1 MRTIPRTAK
10 NSALLIGAS
19 TLLLTT
25 GCAVDDREYS
35 PVPAGGDYAW
45 YVPDEIPDWS
55 VLEADDDSQGFLF
68 DGCSVT
74 LAHTEGQAARFD
86 SEEEAAGYWTDMVA
100 VQIGGNVA
108 EATVTTIDPVELSTD
123 TGETVEL
130 TSMEVFDEAQNSGA
144 RVGVHWQGDD
154 ELHYVFQC
162 SEPYGS
168 WSDGEGELEAF
179 FENIKVVLP

>member
-35 PVPAGGDYAW
+35 PVPAGSDYAW
-45 YVPDEIPDWS
+45 YVPDEIPGWS
-55 VLEADDDSQGFLF
+55 AREPGDDSQGFLF

-130 TSMEVFDEAQNSGA
+130 TSMEVFDEAQEAAEKSTGKKRA
-144 RVGVHWQGDD
+144 QD
-154 ELHYVFQC
+154 EGR
-162 SEPYGS
+162 S
-168 WSDGEGELEAF
+168 
-179 FENIKVVLP
+179 